1 MRSADDTVLRNCLI
15 SDARA
20 YEASKW
26 FVRAKQRLEKQE
38 KKIRLRML
46 WHQLMHQ
53 AMLKKKVPNADIYK
67 INSLKNHKCRLSDMQ
82 LKWRRFAALTLMSK
96 RIRDR
101 LELLRE
107 YESLRHYSSGSAE
120 TPQNLW
126 KYFVSR
132 YRIANVVRTIK
143 RSLTLRGRDR
153 WRSLARRL
161 NRRSMFESLHDIQSQ
176 IHSGATETELGHSS
190 IAVQASG
197 IEESEN
203 YSRWH
208 SFLSRARLAIARA
221 KLSSEAEDLMQKRRK
236 KSLKQS
242 WLKLTKRLH
251 HLRETEDLSVSAE
264 RLQSARDMW
273 DSVTEPY
280 RRKKQRERLVD
291 ESNRIH
297 TRRRLKRV
305 WRTLAQFTRLRAIH
319 VNVAR
324 DIHGREARKVG
335 VEFLMK
341 NIPNLEGLV
350 RENVNSKISNFRRTI
365 PSDFWHNADILSYSL
380 TRQMLWESANAA
392 ASKVSSQASTIADT
406 FSKCQVMLT
415 SQKTSHALNEAS
427 DTPHP
432 KRKNIHVIVGFG
444 FGDEEVSLLD
454 SPSSYT
460 E

>member
-26 FVRAKQRLEKQE
+26 FARAKQRLERQE

-46 WHQLMHQ
+46 WHELMHQ
-53 AMLKKKVPNADIYK
+53 TMLKKKAPNADVSK
-67 INSLKNHKCRLSDMQ
+67 INSSKNHRCRLSDMQ

-107 YESLRHYSSGSAE
+107 YESLRHYSSSAE
-120 TPQNLW
+120 TYRNLW
-126 KYFVSR
+126 KYLVNR
-132 YRIANVVRTIK
+132 YRIANVVETIK
-143 RSLTLRGRDR
+143 DSLALRGRHRR
-153 WRSLARRL
+153 W
-161 NRRSMFESLHDIQSQ
+161 
-176 IHSGATETELGHSS
+176 SGTTETELGHSS

-208 SFLSRARLAIARA
+208 SFITRARLAISRA

-236 KSLKQS
+236 KFLKQS

-264 RLQSARDMW
+264 RLQFARDMW

-280 RRKKQRERLVD
+280 RRKKQKERLVD

-319 VNVAR
+319 INVAR

-335 VEFLMK
+335 VEFLMR
-341 NIPNLEGLV
+341 NIPNLDGLV
-350 RENVNSKISNFRRTI
+350 RENVNAKISNFRRTI

-392 ASKVSSQASTIADT
+392 ASKVSSQASTIAET

-427 DTPHP
+427 DKPQR